1 MNSVIKGLACVSLTF
16 NRGGEMMDFSLSEF
30 YQFILAAMGI
40 VFTYL
45 AKRKKKPDDK
55 TKK

>member
-1 MNSVIKGLACVSLTF
+1 
-16 NRGGEMMDFSLSEF
+16 MMDFSLSEF

>member
-1 MNSVIKGLACVSLTF
+1 MF
-16 NRGGEMMDFSLSEF
+16 DFSWGEF

-45 AKRKKKPDDK
+45 AKRKRKPNDKAKKNSRPRPR
-55 TKK
+55 